1 MEDSVRKGT
10 ANVPAMAGLRLPRG
24 GRSLYFQSSAPAVVI
39 WLAMRRSGGGGERE
53 SERERERSRAGA
65 GDAVVEA
72 CGCAC
77 E

>member
-39 WLAMRRSGGGGERE
+39 WLAMRRSGGGEGERE
-53 SERERERSRAGA
+53 GERERSRAGA

-72 CGCAC
+72 WRCAC

>member
-39 WLAMRRSGGGGERE
+39 WLAMRRSGGGEGERE
-53 SERERERSRAGA
+53 GERERSRAGA